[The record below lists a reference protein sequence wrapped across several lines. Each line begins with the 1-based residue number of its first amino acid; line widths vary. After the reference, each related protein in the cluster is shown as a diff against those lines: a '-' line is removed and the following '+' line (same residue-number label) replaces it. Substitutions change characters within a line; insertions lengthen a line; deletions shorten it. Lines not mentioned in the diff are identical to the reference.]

1 MSQPSQQSSKA
12 PEGSA
17 KSALAYAG
25 ITVLAVAAAAATV
38 SFNAASERAR
48 DRDPAFVMPT
58 AQQRIEDMGFSNVR
72 FHEFNKAANKPA
84 QLIFTAEKD
93 ALPYSGEA
101 HCSSTSC
108 PRITV
113 KLDPAVKFGS

>member
-1 MSQPSQQSSKA
+1 MSQPSEQSSKA
-12 PEGSA
+12 PEGA
-17 KSALAYAG
+17 YKSALAYAG

-48 DRDPAFVMPT
+48 DRDPAFVTPT

-72 FHEFNKAANKPA
+72 FHDFNKAANKPA
-84 QLIFTAEKD
+84 QLTFTAEKD
-93 ALPYSGEA
+93 AVTYSGEA
-101 HCSSTSC
+101 HCTATAC

-113 KLDPAVKFGS
+113 KQAKLGG